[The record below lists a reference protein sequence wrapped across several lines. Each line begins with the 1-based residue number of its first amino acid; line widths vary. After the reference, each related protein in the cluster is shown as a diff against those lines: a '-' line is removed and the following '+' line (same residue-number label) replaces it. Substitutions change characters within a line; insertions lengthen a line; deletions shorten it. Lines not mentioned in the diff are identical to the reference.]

1 MSVKDIV
8 LTYCK
13 DVKENKIIAGRYC
26 KKAIARFLNDLSRS
40 EKESGFPFFV
50 DWEEA
55 ETVIAFAQAL
65 HIPDLNGKCLELF
78 PFQMFLYT
86 NIWAWK
92 YKDNHERRRFRTC
105 FIEIA
110 RKNSKTTSL
119 LFPFILYDAL
129 TTASA
134 ESYFVSASLEQAQK
148 SFVELS
154 NIIKETPELKDV
166 FDCYSGAIT
175 SGSSRISF
183 FSADTKALDSYK
195 NSFSVVDE
203 FHGYDNDKVITAFR
217 YGSRARLNG
226 TVCIIT
232 SAGNNTNSPCYN
244 EVLKARAI
252 LDGKISDDSYFTVLY
267 EYDEKDDWRDS
278 SLLQKS
284 NPAIN
289 TFLRPE
295 ILESDLQDAL
305 LTPSHQQDYKS
316 KTCGIWNTQGLSNW
330 LDPAEALQIAESEID
345 LTGRVCFAGL
355 DLSQTQDLTV
365 YTLCFEIEED
375 GEKKYIFKH
384 RFYIPEAQVKA
395 KTEKDSVN
403 YTEWIEKG
411 YVKTTAGAT
420 VDYDALI
427 DDFCKDA
434 EKYDIKECAFDR
446 WNSRLV
452 VNKMN
457 DLLPH
462 INFIDTDQSL
472 RSFANPTKQFEKLAL
487 EKKLFDSNPVS
498 RWCLSNAQIKPDA
511 NGNYKPLKVYKGA
524 SARID
529 SVITS
534 IMSLDRAVIA
544 SSQKVKTIDFET
556 LLHSF

>member
-1 MSVKDIV
+1 MSIKDIV
-8 LTYCK
+8 LKYCK

-26 KKAIARFLNDLSRS
+26 KKAIERFCKDLYRS
-40 EKESGFPFFV
+40 EKEEGFPFFV

-65 HIPDLNGKCLELF
+65 HIPDLNGKTLELF

-148 SFVELS
+148 SFIELS

-330 LDPAEALQIAESEID
+330 LDPQEALQIAESEID
-345 LTGRVCFAGL
+345 LTGCACFAGL

-472 RSFANPTKQFEKLAL
+472 KSFANPTKQFEKLAL

-534 IMSLDRAVIA
+534 IMALDRAVFA
-544 SSQKVKTIDFET
+544 STQKVKTIDFET